1 MNKMI
6 QHGLSCFHENN
17 MGPIMQGWEGRSP
30 IELPA
35 LSLGGAA
42 LLDHA
47 RQMLHAFTADP
58 DHPQSGQARARLG
71 TGLYISREIA
81 YADEECIGV
90 VSNVDDETTFL
101 VTMPCLPAQCRP
113 SGAAHHDGSQPYQ
126 SRSEK

>member
-6 QHGLSCFHENN
+6 QHGLSCFIENN
-17 MGPIMQGWEGRSP
+17 MGPIMQGWEDCSRT

-35 LSLGGAA
+35 LTLGGVE

-58 DHPQSGQARARLG
+58 DHPQAGHECASLG

-81 YADEECIGV
+81 YADEGCIGV
-90 VSNVDDETTFL
+90 VSNVDDGTTFL
-101 VTMPCLPAQCRP
+101 VTMPCPPADFPHSDDVLRYI
-113 SGAAHHDGSQPYQ
+113 GHD
-126 SRSEK
+126 RKNDK

>member
-1 MNKMI
+1 MI

-17 MGPIMQGWEGRSP
+17 MGPIMQGWEDRSP

-35 LSLGGAA
+35 LSLGGAE

-58 DHPQSGQARARLG
+58 HHPQSGSEHASLG

-81 YADEECIGV
+81 YADEGCIGV
-90 VSNVDDETTFL
+90 VSNVDDGTTFL
-101 VTMPCLPAQCRP
+101 VTMPCLPAQFPP
-113 SGAAHHDGSQPYQ
+113 SDAVDDGALKPHPSWTNHAG
-126 SRSEK
+126 